1 MDFLRFLQILGR
13 WWWLVLGLPLAALIV
28 GVWLTSNPPYESTLR
43 ATVLIPGDTEI
54 PGNAERPELMVLD
67 DAPVLVESEAF
78 AAMVAKT
85 LPDVGGPNLSVAAVQ
100 SALSGE
106 RYSRVLTIHAKRDN
120 ASEAKAIADAAAKM
134 LPDAVNTYLVAAGG
148 DPATVRLIDPPSSP
162 SPANVNRWPILAVET
177 LAVFFVAVVLALTAD
192 ALGIRRVPRR
202 AVTVSDETGG
212 STGGDS
218 IISGNDDCF

>member
-13 WWWLVLGLPLAALIV
+13 WWWLVVGLPLAALLI
-28 GVWLTSNPPYESTLR
+28 GVWLTSDPPYQSTLR

-78 AAMVAKT
+78 AGMVAKA
-85 LPDVGGPNLSVAAVQ
+85 LPSVGGPALSVATVQ

-106 RYSRVLTIHAKRDN
+106 RYSRVLTIHATRDN
-120 ASEAKAIADAAAKM
+120 ATEAKAIAEAAAKI

-148 DPATVRLIDPPSSP
+148 DQATVRVIDPPSA
-162 SPANVNRWPILAVET
+162 PAPADAHRWPILAVET
-177 LAVFFVAVVLALTAD
+177 LAAFIIGVVLALTAN
-192 ALGIRRVPRR
+192 ALGIRPRPRR
-202 AVTVSDETGG
+202 VIAAADETERTP
-212 STGGDS
+212 SNS
-218 IISGNDDCF
+218 AE